1 MKNTI
6 FNILYIS
13 SKIAYSEI
21 KVKYRRSI
29 LGPLWISVN
38 MLITIFALAIIFSSL
53 FKLEIKNYIP
63 YVFSGL
69 LAWNYINTI
78 VQDSIYLYINGAIK
92 NFNFPVFF
100 FPFKNTL
107 KNTIISSHNIIIYI
121 IILITINH
129 DILNLN
135 ILYILIALPIYFL
148 NSVFISLSIGLISLR
163 YRDIGQIILN
173 LMYLIF
179 LVTPIF
185 WDPNILEGKKILL
198 AQYNPLYSMI
208 EIIREPLLGKIPS
221 LKNYIYCILTTIVNG
236 VLAYIIFKKN
246 FNNKVFWL

>member
-100 FPFKNTL
+100 F
-107 KNTIISSHNIIIYI
+107 
-121 IILITINH
+121 
-129 DILNLN
+129 
-135 ILYILIALPIYFL
+135 
-148 NSVFISLSIGLISLR
+148 SV
-163 YRDIGQIILN
+163 
-173 LMYLIF
+173 
-179 LVTPIF
+179 
-185 WDPNILEGKKILL
+185 
-198 AQYNPLYSMI
+198 
-208 EIIREPLLGKIPS
+208 
-221 LKNYIYCILTTIVNG
+221 
-236 VLAYIIFKKN
+236 
-246 FNNKVFWL
+246 